1 MPEFDIGTMDA
12 RDGAIFQVQ
21 ELAVA
26 PVFNLAGPSAGPGR
40 LNDWRGVLQIWLLQ
54 CCEVEQSRRGECELF
69 ESDVK
74 RGTCEKF

>member
-26 PVFNLAGPSAGPGR
+26 PVFNLTGPSTGPG
-40 LNDWRGVLQIWLLQ
+40 
-54 CCEVEQSRRGECELF
+54 CC
-69 ESDVK
+69 
-74 RGTCEKF
+74 